1 MSSFKQAVRQGTPAQ
16 ISLWGPTSAGKT
28 RSALFLARGIV
39 GPGGKIGVI
48 DTENGRATNYD
59 NEVGGWLHCDL
70 QPPFTPQRYL
80 EKVLEAE
87 REGINALIIDSTS
100 HVWEGEGGVLDMAGQ
115 VRMEGLGKWKTPKM
129 EYKRFGNHCLRNRMH
144 MIYCFRAK
152 EKFVQV
158 GKGKE
163 AKIESRGMV
172 PVCDAMFPY
181 EMSFD
186 FELSRETH
194 APVRIKRPDALGHLF
209 KMGEPLTIPHGKAI
223 AEWIAGAKNTG
234 DADLEQIKRAGRDAA
249 MNGSVPF
256 RDWWQSAG
264 LTKPQ
269 KEALQAM
276 MDELKSLA
284 NEADLAAAN
293 DASQPDDSDPLDDA
307 FTGNG
312 QAAA

>member
-1 MSSFKQAVRQGTPAQ
+1 MGSFKPAIRQGTPAQ

-28 RSALFLARGIV
+28 RSGLLLARGLV
-39 GPGGKIGVI
+39 GPTGKIGVI
-48 DTENGRATNYD
+48 DTENGRAANYD
-59 NEVGGWLHCDL
+59 KEAGGWLHCDL
-70 QPPFTPQRYL
+70 QPPFTPARYL

-87 REGINALIIDSTS
+87 REGINCLMIDSTS

-115 VRMEGLGKWKTPKM
+115 VKMEGLGKWKVPKM

-163 AKIESRGMV
+163 AKIESRGMI

-186 FELSRETH
+186 FQLSRETH
-194 APVRIKRPDALGHLF
+194 GPVQIKRPDELGHIF
-209 KMGEPLTIPHGKAI
+209 KVGEPLTIGHGKAI
-223 AEWIAGAKNTG
+223 ADWIAGAKAT
-234 DADLEQIKRAGRDAA
+234 DTDLEQIKRQARDAA
-249 MNGSVPF
+249 MSGSAKF
-256 RDWWQSAG
+256 RDWWQAAG
-264 LTKPQ
+264 LTKDQ
-269 KEALQAM
+269 RAGLMAI

-284 NEADLAAAN
+284 NEADTAEAN
-293 DASQPDDSDPLDDA
+293 DRPTDNTDNPLDDE
-307 FTGNG
+307 FTSKD
-312 QAAA
+312 AA

>member
-1 MSSFKQAVRQGTPAQ
+1 MTSFKPAVRQGTPAQ

-28 RSALFLARGIV
+28 RSALLLARGLV
-39 GPGGKIGVI
+39 GPNGKIGVI

-59 NEVGGWLHCDL
+59 NEAGGWLHCDL
-70 QPPFTPQRYL
+70 QPPFTPARYL

-87 REGINALIIDSTS
+87 REGINCLIIDSTS

-186 FELSRETH
+186 FQLSRETH
-194 APVRIKRPDALGHLF
+194 APVQIKRPDALGHMF
-209 KMGEPLTIPHGKAI
+209 KIGEPLTVPHGKAI
-223 AEWIAGAKNTG
+223 ADWIAGGKAA
-234 DADLEQIKRAGRDAA
+234 DADLEQIKRAARDAA
-249 MNGSVPF
+249 MNGSVAF
-256 RDWWQSAG
+256 RDWWQAAG
-264 LTKPQ
+264 LS
-269 KEALQAM
+269 KEHKAALQAIM
-276 MDELKSLA
+276 EELRSLA
-284 NEADLAAAN
+284 NEADVAAAN
-293 DASQPDDSDPLDDA
+293 DQTGQPNDDPLSDD
-307 FTGNG
+307 FT
-312 QAAA
+312 QQSAA